1 VLTARDSALR
11 HRLVAVDALTAV
23 ATLTVTWL
31 ALVGRAEASPSL
43 TPAGVPATL
52 VALAGG
58 WIAAVV
64 TSGLYDHR
72 RAWSIQRDGQALIQ
86 AAVLTMVCGF
96 ALGTVVGAPPA
107 ILLAII
113 GVPPLLACAGLAAR
127 MGMKAFGERNRGA
140 GATRYILVVGLGDA
154 AREFATRIDER
165 WWLRLEILGFLG
177 DATEG
182 ERLPEATYLG
192 TVDDLTRILHE
203 RIVDDVAVCLQPG
216 DASIGWVV
224 TTARDEGKTIHMP
237 VGVGPLDRA
246 AASVEDLGGLT
257 LVTVGVGPNQTLAM
271 HVKRYVDIVGAI
283 VGLVVLSPI
292 LVVAAVAILLT
303 DGRPVLFRQ
312 QRAGLNGRPFRIVK
326 FRTMTRDADS
336 QRDALRASNE
346 ISGSASFKLTED
358 PRVTRVGR
366 VLRKTSIDELPQ
378 LWNVLKGEMSL
389 VGPRPHPF
397 DDVAG
402 YAPWHRRRLSVKPG
416 ITGLWQV
423 KGRLDPTFD
432 HWVQLDLEYIDH
444 WSIWLDF
451 RLLLKTVPA
460 LLRAEGR

>member
-1 VLTARDSALR
+1 M
-11 HRLVAVDALTAV
+11 

-43 TPAGVPATL
+43 TPAGVSATL

-113 GVPPLLACAGLAAR
+113 GVPPLLACAGIAAR

-177 DATEG
+177 EATEG

-192 TVDDLTRILHE
+192 TVDDLTRIAGVVIIVAGLLIVALAVSE
-203 RIVDDVAVCLQPG
+203 RGLLAVLNRERFG
-216 DASIGWVV
+216 
-224 TTARDEGKTIHMP
+224 TA
-237 VGVGPLDRA
+237 PLSRR
-246 AASVEDLGGLT
+246 ELE
-257 LVTVGVGPNQTLAM
+257 TLA
-271 HVKRYVDIVGAI
+271 D
-283 VGLVVLSPI
+283 
-292 LVVAAVAILLT
+292 LL
-303 DGRPVLFRQ
+303 RRLREN
-312 QRAGLNGRPFRIVK
+312 AGDF
-326 FRTMTRDADS
+326 T
-336 QRDALRASNE
+336 
-346 ISGSASFKLTED
+346 SGSATT
-358 PRVTRVGR
+358 PR
-366 VLRKTSIDELPQ
+366 
-378 LWNVLKGEMSL
+378 
-389 VGPRPHPF
+389 
-397 DDVAG
+397 
-402 YAPWHRRRLSVKPG
+402 
-416 ITGLWQV
+416 
-423 KGRLDPTFD
+423 
-432 HWVQLDLEYIDH
+432 
-444 WSIWLDF
+444 
-451 RLLLKTVPA
+451 
-460 LLRAEGR
+460 